1 MPIYVNPIEP
11 DEDDDDEPST
21 IAEAI
26 EENAKGPK
34 SVFVD
39 GERVEQHSIT
49 DQIKAD
55 QYVNAQEAAS
65 NNRFPL
71 KRFKISSPSST

>member
-1 MPIYVNPIEP
+1 MPIHVNPIEP
-11 DEDDDDEPST
+11 DEDDDAPTT

-26 EENAKGPK
+26 EENAMGPK

-39 GERVEQHSIT
+39 GERVEQHSIS

-55 QYVNAQEAAS
+55 QYAS
-65 NNRFPL
+65 AKNVRGWPL
-71 KRFKISSPSST
+71 THRKVTAPSAV

>member
-11 DEDDDDEPST
+11 DEDDDAPTT

-26 EENAKGPK
+26 LEAALNPK

-39 GERVEQHSIT
+39 GERVEARSI
-49 DQIKAD
+49 DELIKAE
-55 QYVNAQEAAS
+55 QHANAKEVAALGGW
-65 NNRFPL
+65 PL
-71 KRFKISSPSST
+71 KRFKISPPSAV